1 MNFQNQK
8 KNVWASTAASSSP
21 FGLFKNILPDKNVT
35 NQEDIEN
42 FDETLTIL
50 KEAELI
56 SLNAE
61 TNTHLYNNRFFELLN
76 KYKDFILEKEL
87 ITKLKSLEAAN
98 KLMQKGVALLKNL
111 QNNDS
116 LKNFDNRSNYI
127 LISYEI
133 RKVFLEI
140 LRVFNVLPSE
150 DPLFNQKNWDST
162 EKELQEIIKKVS
174 ESIDGFENYIE
185 SLKKLSI

>member
-8 KNVWASTAASSSP
+8 KNVWASTASSSSP
-21 FGLFKNILPDKNVT
+21 FGLFKNILTAKNVT
-35 NQEDIEN
+35 SQEETEN

-61 TNTHLYNNRFFELLN
+61 TNTRLYNNKFFELIN
-76 KYKDFILEKEL
+76 KYKDFMIEKEL
-87 ITKLKSLEAAN
+87 TNKLKSVEAAN
-98 KLMQKGVALLKNL
+98 KLMQTGMALLKNL

-133 RKVFLEI
+133 RKVFLEL
-140 LRVFNVLPSE
+140 LRVFNVLPTQ

-162 EKELQEIIKKVS
+162 EKELQEIIKKAS

-185 SLKKLSI
+185 SLKKLSS

>member
-1 MNFQNQK
+1 MNFQNTK
-8 KNVWASTAASSSP
+8 KNVWASTANSSP
-21 FGLFKNILPDKNVT
+21 FGLFKNILSSKNVT
-35 NQEDIEN
+35 SQEETEN

-61 TNTHLYNNRFFELLN
+61 TNTRLYNNKFFELIN
-76 KYKDFILEKEL
+76 KYKDFMIEKEL
-87 ITKLKSLEAAN
+87 TNKLKSVEAAN
-98 KLMQKGVALLKNL
+98 KLMQKGMALLKNL

-133 RKVFLEI
+133 RKVFLEL
-140 LRVFNVLPSE
+140 LRIFNVLPIQ

-162 EKELQEIIKKVS
+162 EKELQEVIKKAS
-174 ESIDGFENYIE
+174 QNIDDFENYIE
-185 SLKKLSI
+185 SLKKLST